1 MRKNMPTLSAFLSR
15 ALTPFHV
22 LDEVSSLLRENGFLP
37 LSERDSWFL
46 ASGGKYYVTRGG
58 ASLIAFCVPERKPVG
73 FQMAL
78 SHTDSPCFKIGGT
91 VTDGSYTR
99 LRVEKYGGMLCSTWF
114 DRPLRV
120 AGRVFVS
127 EGERVVEKLVSLDG
141 NVLIPSVA
149 IHHNREANEKVM
161 GNVAVDLL
169 PVFETGD
176 RVASFKDAVAFAA
189 GVARDAVLGEDLA
202 LVSDSAPFL
211 WGEEKGL
218 ISSPRLDDLQCVY
231 ALLDGLL
238 GAETCASVPVLA
250 LLNSEEVGSVGAEG
264 ADSDFL
270 SLVLSRIADCLGDGR
285 DTYSKMLASSFAL
298 SCDSAHAVH
307 PAHPEL
313 SDKGDG
319 KCYLN
324 GGIVIK
330 ENAAKR
336 YTTDGFS
343 AAMLR
348 KLCADVS
355 VPMQVY
361 RNRADMPG
369 GATLGCLA
377 LSHVSVPMVD
387 LGLAILAMH
396 SAVETAGVKDVEY
409 LSRLATRYFSVSL
422 HRDAVGAQWQCT
434 KEETV

>member
-1 MRKNMPTLSAFLSR
+1 MRKNMPSLPAFLSR
-15 ALTPFHV
+15 AFTPFHV
-22 LDEVSSLLRENGFLP
+22 VNEVSFLLRENGFSP
-37 LSERDSWFL
+37 LNEGDSWRL
-46 ASGGKYYVTRGG
+46 SAGGKYYVTRGG
-58 ASLIAFCVPERKPVG
+58 VSLIAFCVPEGAPKG

-78 SHTDSPCFKIGGT
+78 AHTDSPCFKIT
-91 VTDGSYTR
+91 SAITDGSYTR
-99 LRVEKYGGMLCSTWF
+99 LCVEKYGGMLCSTWF

-120 AGRVFVS
+120 AGRVFIS

-169 PVFETGD
+169 PVFVTGD
-176 RVASFKDAVAFAA
+176 NAVSFKDAVASAV
-189 GVARDAVLGEDLA
+189 GVERDAVLGEDLT

-211 WGEEKGL
+211 WGNENGL

-238 GAETCASVPVLA
+238 STDSCASVPVLA
-250 LLNSEEVGSVGAEG
+250 LLNSEEVGSVGADG

-270 SLVLSRIADCLGDGR
+270 PLVLNRIAESFGDSR
-285 DTYSKMLASSFAL
+285 DTYAKMLASSFAL

-313 SDKGDG
+313 SDKGEG
-319 KCYLN
+319 KCYIN
-324 GGIVIK
+324 CGIVIK

-355 VPMQVY
+355 VPAQVY
-361 RNRADMPG
+361 RNRADIPG

-387 LGLAILAMH
+387 LGLATLAMH
-396 SAVETAGVKDVEY
+396 SAVETAGVKDTEY
-409 LSRLATRYFSVSL
+409 LSHLAARYFSVSL
-422 HRDAVGAQWQCT
+422 YRDVIGARWQSA
-434 KEETV
+434 KEKNV